1 MEEILSSYR
10 TLGLEPG
17 ASPKAVKKAYRE
29 LVKKWHPDQFANDP
43 RKRDS
48 AEVKLREINLAFEQ
62 LQDFGST
69 RDLLE
74 LLRAKYAASPESPA
88 KGPREEGPARA
99 RPRTGNGQPPKER
112 AAARDSV
119 QSGAVRSDSSRR
131 GGFSR
136 AKWMAAGI
144 AAAAVFLFALPEK
157 KKGASRQTRSSGR
170 TEQALQVVGP
180 SSSADSVSSGERMET
195 TERLLKVLLG
205 ESTSDAM
212 EGGGGGLQTLGST
225 LDDNKAQSRGAG
237 MISNADRPGKN
248 GEGLTGKRVEA
259 STKELL
265 EAAGEIPL
273 NGMDIQ
279 EAAGPKFAKPQS
291 DALKL
296 INQLKETKLVKP
308 GLESAIPPA
317 RIEPKEHY
325 EAGLR
330 FARGEGVPQ
339 DWTEAAR
346 LYREAAEGGHPE
358 AQRNLGFLY
367 ASGKGVPK
375 DLQEAEKWFG
385 KAAASGQEGAG
396 FASALLGLTKR
407 VPAPT
412 SSELPTAAIL
422 EVESHFQR
430 GLRYATG
437 EGGTQDLAEAAHW
450 YRKAAEGGHAGAQK
464 HLGLLYASGKGVPR
478 DLSEAERWLRKAS
491 ERGGIGTEFA
501 LAILAVSRSSSLNP
515 TNSVSTNQAPANG
528 VSEFSADDADLRR

>member
-1 MEEILSSYR
+1 M
-10 TLGLEPG
+10 
-17 ASPKAVKKAYRE
+17 
-29 LVKKWHPDQFANDP
+29 
-43 RKRDS
+43 
-48 AEVKLREINLAFEQ
+48 
-62 LQDFGST
+62 
-69 RDLLE
+69 
-74 LLRAKYAASPESPA
+74 
-88 KGPREEGPARA
+88 
-99 RPRTGNGQPPKER
+99 RP
-112 AAARDSV
+112 V
-119 QSGAVRSDSSRR
+119 
-131 GGFSR
+131 
-136 AKWMAAGI
+136 
-144 AAAAVFLFALPEK
+144 
-157 KKGASRQTRSSGR
+157 GR
-170 TEQALQVVGP
+170 TEQSSPVAGP
-180 SSSADSVSSGERMET
+180 SSSADSVSSGERIET

-205 ESTSDAM
+205 ESTLDAM
-212 EGGGGGLQTLGST
+212 EGGGKEVQTIESASE
-225 LDDNKAQSRGAG
+225 DNRPQSRGAG
-237 MISNADRPGKN
+237 TISSAGRPGEKR
-248 GEGLTGKRVEA
+248 EGMTGNAVEA

-265 EAAGEIPL
+265 KAAGEVPM
-273 NGMDIQ
+273 GRMDVQ
-279 EAAGPKFAKPQS
+279 EAAGPKIVKPQS

-296 INQLKETKLVKP
+296 INQLKQTKLVTPKE
-308 GLESAIPPA
+308 ESAIPPA
-317 RIEPKEHY
+317 KIEPKEHY

-407 VPAPT
+407 GPAQA

-422 EVESHFQR
+422 EAESQFQR

-437 EGGTQDLAEAAHW
+437 EGGAQDLAEAAHW

-464 HLGLLYASGKGVPR
+464 HLGLLYASGKGVAR

-491 ERGGIGTEFA
+491 EQGGIGTEFA
-501 LAILAVSRSSSLNP
+501 LAILAVSRSNALNS

-528 VSEFSADDADLRR
+528 VSD